1 MASHETE
8 QKMRAL
14 DVKLQGEVK
23 ACMDFI
29 EKKYLRNVQR
39 KSLQCSLDCL
49 NKGGEKASSDQIQ
62 NCMHQCQ
69 TPLQQSQH
77 VVQSEIQRFQQRLQR
92 AMVNCQDEANDMV
105 TPDVHN
111 NPDKMRKIEEKMGH
125 CFAKAM
131 NSHISIIDDMK
142 KRIIN
147 QLP

>member
-1 MASHETE
+1 MASPETE

-23 ACMDFI
+23 VCMDFI
-29 EKKYLRNVQR
+29 EKKCLRKVQR
-39 KSLQCSLDCL
+39 KSLSCSLECL
-49 NKGGEKASSDQIQ
+49 DKGGEKATSEQIQ
-62 NCMHQCQ
+62 KCMHQCQ

-77 VVQSEIQRFQQRLQR
+77 VVQSEVQRFQQRLQR

-105 TPDVHN
+105 TPDVHS
-111 NPDKMRKIEEKMGH
+111 NPEKMRKIEDKMGN

-131 NSHISIIDDMK
+131 NSHIYMIGDMK
-142 KRIIN
+142 KRIIS